1 MDSYKIER
9 ITQEKYNSYQEHSFF
24 PAIIEN
30 DSLWLVKRSDKDN
43 SRYIKIWISVQLE
56 VTQYLKD
63 EDTNEKFLNITAK
76 TPFGLEEEVISAD
89 CLNKKDITELQKKWF
104 FNEAYSDI
112 LIRYLIQASEQAPRV
127 ILYKSIGWFQYKNNL
142 YFRTNRVLHNKELAS
157 QFQYASDHSVLSLAC
172 GNVTGHSPRPVP
184 EAHP

>member
-9 ITQEKYNSYQEHSFF
+9 ITQEEYNSYQEHSFF

-43 SRYIKIWISVQLE
+43 SRYIKIWISIQLE

-112 LIRYLIQASEQAPRV
+112 LIRYLIQA
-127 ILYKSIGWFQYKNNL
+127 
-142 YFRTNRVLHNKELAS
+142 
-157 QFQYASDHSVLSLAC
+157 
-172 GNVTGHSPRPVP
+172 
-184 EAHP
+184 

>member
-89 CLNKKDITELQKKWF
+89 CLNKK
-104 FNEAYSDI
+104 I
-112 LIRYLIQASEQAPRV
+112 LPNFKRSGSSMKHIQTS
-127 ILYKSIGWFQYKNNL
+127 
-142 YFRTNRVLHNKELAS
+142 
-157 QFQYASDHSVLSLAC
+157 
-172 GNVTGHSPRPVP
+172 
-184 EAHP
+184 

>member
-56 VTQYLKD
+56 VTQYLKRR
-63 EDTNEKFLNITAK
+63 
-76 TPFGLEEEVISAD
+76 GY
-89 CLNKKDITELQKKWF
+89 Q
-104 FNEAYSDI
+104 
-112 LIRYLIQASEQAPRV
+112 
-127 ILYKSIGWFQYKNNL
+127 
-142 YFRTNRVLHNKELAS
+142 
-157 QFQYASDHSVLSLAC
+157 
-172 GNVTGHSPRPVP
+172 
-184 EAHP
+184 

>member
-1 MDSYKIER
+1 M
-9 ITQEKYNSYQEHSFF
+9 
-24 PAIIEN
+24 
-30 DSLWLVKRSDKDN
+30 WLVKRSDKDN

-104 FNEAYSDI
+104 FNEA
-112 LIRYLIQASEQAPRV
+112 
-127 ILYKSIGWFQYKNNL
+127 
-142 YFRTNRVLHNKELAS
+142 
-157 QFQYASDHSVLSLAC
+157 
-172 GNVTGHSPRPVP
+172 
-184 EAHP
+184 

>member
-9 ITQEKYNSYQEHSFF
+9 ITQEEYNSYQEHSFF

-43 SRYIKIWISVQLE
+43 SRYIKIWISIQLE

-89 CLNKKDITELQKKWF
+89 CLNKKDITEL
-104 FNEAYSDI
+104 
-112 LIRYLIQASEQAPRV
+112 
-127 ILYKSIGWFQYKNNL
+127 
-142 YFRTNRVLHNKELAS
+142 
-157 QFQYASDHSVLSLAC
+157 
-172 GNVTGHSPRPVP
+172 
-184 EAHP
+184 